1 VPITDDAE
9 LNYVRVQAG
18 DTSTSPLVSDT
29 EIDYYF
35 DNRTT
40 ASANNDKLDE
50 TIVWTL
56 RQMKAKLQPKVS
68 ETHSET
74 GVTKAAQQHFEHVCE
89 TLESWEKRTGLSGG
103 IATIGTINLG
113 IDEESSEVSID

>member
-1 VPITDDAE
+1 MPITDVTD
-9 LNYVRVQAG
+9 LNYVRTQAG
-18 DTSTSPLVSDT
+18 DTSGSPLVDDV

-56 RQMKAKLQPKVS
+56 RQMKAKLQPMVQ

-74 GVTKAAQQHFEHVCE
+74 GVTKSAQQHFEHVCK
-89 TLESWEKRTGLSGG
+89 TLDSWEKRTGLSGG
-103 IATIGTINLG
+103 VATLGTINLG
-113 IDEESSEVSID
+113 IDEEDSEVSIE